1 MKTRQSIEQM
11 LMALPN
17 LAINPDDGKV
27 LVSDNGWLV
36 PHLCRYRGKWQLY
49 WSNGNYWYIQD
60 TEGDTPTEAIQ
71 KAYDYCVEQGWI
83 KEEE

>member
-27 LVSDNGWLV
+27 LVSDNGRLV
-36 PHLCRYRGKWQLY
+36 PHLCHYRGKWQLY
-49 WSNGNYWYIQD
+49 WSDGNYWYIQD

-71 KAYDYCVEQGWI
+71 KAYNYCVEQEWI